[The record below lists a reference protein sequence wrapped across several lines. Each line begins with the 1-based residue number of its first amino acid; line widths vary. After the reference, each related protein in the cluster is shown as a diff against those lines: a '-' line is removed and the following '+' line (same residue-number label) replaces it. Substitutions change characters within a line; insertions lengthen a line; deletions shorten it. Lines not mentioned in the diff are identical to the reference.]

1 MNEWSVLA
9 ALREMTV
16 LEDGAASQALPLC
29 RSALQTLVSRLKD
42 GADPADSRLIR
53 AAAGLAYYKWTLR
66 NASLDDGITH
76 FKAGDVTVSRSYSAA
91 LDYAVCGTKAS
102 LTLCRSCRTKRS
114 CFAVCE
120 EVVWI
125 LRIF

>member
-91 LDYAVCGTKAS
+91 LDYAERVRNES
-102 LTLCRSCRTKRS
+102 LVDALPLLQDEAFVFRS
-114 CFAVCE
+114 V
-120 EVVWI
+120 
-125 LRIF
+125 